1 MTTITKEFSDFQKR
15 ECDELP
21 EEVLPPVICPT
32 CTPNPNALVPIWY
45 DEDEPFLNEKE
56 CLYQVAV
63 QVNDKNE
70 FLTPSVLRNLKSD
83 KSSEDLDLREALG
96 ETKYK
101 EIIAIAIE
109 KGFLRQGIR
118 ELLRYYEKLEAN
130 CTVCAYSDCTY
141 DPNETRK
148 WTTEQEEL
156 LASIDSDPMGDPY
169 EGNQW
174 EYQIAWKED
183 AQAYQCFNYTNMQD
197 WGTSTPQPR
206 SGSHEVF
213 QTPEE
218 VIDWIKD
225 MTHAATEFAVS
236 HELVPKGDFG
246 YANPGPE
253 YTER

>member
-1 MTTITKEFSDFQKR
+1 MRIRLSEVRRIIRRTILAENLLLQKEKLVEPD
-15 ECDELP
+15 DELVP
-21 EEVLPPVICPT
+21 ELQIISGFGSGDQGSADVAVGYIT
-32 CTPNPNALVPIWY
+32 
-45 DEDEPFLNEKE
+45 DSPFLT
-56 CLYQVAV
+56 
-63 QVNDKNE
+63 D
-70 FLTPSVLRNLKSD
+70 
-83 KSSEDLDLREALG
+83 
-96 ETKYK
+96 
-101 EIIAIAIE
+101 
-109 KGFLRQGIR
+109 
-118 ELLRYYEKLEAN
+118 
-130 CTVCAYSDCTY
+130 
-141 DPNETRK
+141 
-148 WTTEQEEL
+148 EQEEL